1 MPQKWSRGCSHARSF
16 CIDRILS
23 TERNHGSEKS
33 VLKGRKRERERRK
46 RKKKESRKRRKRRKK
61 EEKERR
67 LKKRRKEEKEKERR
81 VLSDCPAF
89 LGQAQEG
96 EPRCPTA
103 ELRDKH
109 GGLGRDPS
117 STSSQLSKTCGLA
130 MPRLGPAGHFSPSS
144 SKAEA
149 NRKRSGEP
157 GSAGRQGRGLP
168 AGPQPGAAPHLPRHG
183 GDARHH
189 PVGSPPASRS
199 GTERLWLAAATCEKA
214 ASRQSGAG

>member
-1 MPQKWSRGCSHARSF
+1 M
-16 CIDRILS
+16 
-23 TERNHGSEKS
+23 
-33 VLKGRKRERERRK
+33 
-46 RKKKESRKRRKRRKK
+46 
-61 EEKERR
+61 
-67 LKKRRKEEKEKERR
+67 R

-103 ELRDKH
+103 ELWNKH
-109 GGLGRDPS
+109 RGLGRAPS

-130 MPRLGPAGHFSPSS
+130 MPRLGPAGRFSPSS

-157 GSAGRQGRGLP
+157 GSPGRQGRGLP

-183 GDARHH
+183 GDAQHH
-189 PVGSPPASRS
+189 PAGSPPASRS
-199 GTERLWLAAATCEKA
+199 GTERLWLEAATCRKRSQSSERCWVTMLRGEKNVPTGTEEA
-214 ASRQSGAG
+214 AVSPRAGKTLPLALARSVQPGSSRQSASQAPCPRSFSPETLSACFQRTLWSKVTAG